1 MIGTDHGSWKA
12 LLIVLIP
19 RILIGVVPYFAYK
32 WLNKLTKEKAQ
43 PVSLFVAGVLGSA
56 TNTIL
61 VMNMI
66 YFLFNSAYA
75 EIIGKA
81 GTAVYLAIIAT
92 IFSSG
97 VPEALVAGVAA
108 SAIASV
114 LLRLMKRNATQNYR
128 TGTKN
133 QV

>member
-97 VPEALVAGVAA
+97 VPEALVAGVGCF
-108 SAIASV
+108 S
-114 LLRLMKRNATQNYR
+114 NC
-128 TGTKN
+128 
-133 QV
+133 

>member
-1 MIGTDHGSWKA
+1 MIGTDRGSWKA

-66 YFLFNSAYA
+66 YFLL
-75 EIIGKA
+75 IQLMLK
-81 GTAVYLAIIAT
+81 L
-92 IFSSG
+92 
-97 VPEALVAGVAA
+97 LVKLE
-108 SAIASV
+108 
-114 LLRLMKRNATQNYR
+114 LLFT
-128 TGTKN
+128 
-133 QV
+133 